1 MELAHATCNAVAGNG
16 MGPESAYALRHRE
29 PSLSARY
36 ESASHANEIHV
47 LPTHTRAPRDE
58 PLVSEKDVGS
68 KWVGIGRLLF
78 GPGPGT
84 NSTTPCSAL
93 LPQPRDEAP
102 EVASG
107 ELASGELQG
116 CGVDLVVDHPEAKGR
131 FIHGG
136 SGSKET
142 MKAALLQMQQ
152 GCM

>member
-47 LPTHTRAPRDE
+47 LPKHTRAPRDE

-84 NSTTPCSAL
+84 NRYCTVAHCYPNPEMKPPRWPRASCRGVELTSWLTTPK
-93 LPQPRDEAP
+93 P
-102 EVASG
+102 
-107 ELASGELQG
+107 
-116 CGVDLVVDHPEAKGR
+116 
-131 FIHGG
+131 
-136 SGSKET
+136 
-142 MKAALLQMQQ
+142 KAALSMA
-152 GCM
+152 GAAVKRP

>member
-16 MGPESAYALRHRE
+16 MAPNRHTGYGTESPLSLLDTRAPALLLR
-29 PSLSARY
+29 
-36 ESASHANEIHV
+36 HANEIHV
-47 LPTHTRAPRDE
+47 LPKHTRAPRDE

-84 NSTTPCSAL
+84 NSTALPCSAL

-107 ELASGELQG
+107 ELQG
-116 CGVDLVVDHPEAKGR
+116 CGVDLVVDHRLTTPKP
-131 FIHGG
+131 
-136 SGSKET
+136 
-142 MKAALLQMQQ
+142 KAALSMA
-152 GCM
+152 GAAVKRP

>member
-1 MELAHATCNAVAGNG
+1 
-16 MGPESAYALRHRE
+16 MGRDRS
-29 PSLSARY
+29 PSVWTRPR
-36 ESASHANEIHV
+36 NEQV
-47 LPTHTRAPRDE
+47 LHY
-58 PLVSEKDVGS
+58 
-68 KWVGIGRLLF
+68 
-78 GPGPGT
+78 
-84 NSTTPCSAL
+84 SAL

-102 EVASG
+102 EV
-107 ELASGELQG
+107 ASGELQG

>member
-47 LPTHTRAPRDE
+47 LPKHTRAPRDE

-84 NSTTPCSAL
+84 NRYCTIAHCYPN
-93 LPQPRDEAP
+93 P
-102 EVASG
+102 EMKP
-107 ELASGELQG
+107 LQG